1 MAMIATQA
9 RQQPRCRS
17 VTILGSTGSV
27 GCNTVDLLAR
37 QPEAFSVEALTANR
51 NVALSGGAGARASA
65 ANGGDRRCQPV
76 RGPQGRPWPGRES
89 KSALDPSAVVEAAC
103 RPAEWVMASIVGAAG
118 LEPTMAAVR
127 RGAIIGLANKECLV
141 CAGELM
147 MADIK
152 KFGAKLVP
160 VDSEHSAIY
169 QVFDFDNADK
179 VEAIILTASG
189 GPFRCL
195 EAEKMATVT
204 PAQAVAHP
212 NWDMGAKISVE
223 LGDDD
228 EQRSG
233 ADRGVPPVSGRGRA
247 DRDRRP
253 SAVGHPQPRLLR
265 RRIGAGAIGQPDMR
279 TPIAYALAW
288 PDRMQAPAP
297 RLRLAEVGNLTFE
310 APDERKF
317 PALRLAREALRRRG
331 AAPIVLNAA
340 NEIAVESFLSEQI
353 GFLDISRIVEQT
365 MEKAADWSAQFA
377 RRRHRDR
384 PRSASTSP
392 RASSRLSDS
401 IIAPHIQA
409 IQQPSWPPCTTSSIG
424 SCLSWSS

>member
-1 MAMIATQA
+1 MAMTATQV

-27 GCNTVDLLAR
+27 GCNTIDLLAR
-37 QPEAFSVEALTANR
+37 QPEAFDIEALTANR
-51 NVALSGGAGARASA
+51 NVALLAEQARALRPRMVAIADPSLYADLKEALAGSGIEVGAGSSA
-65 ANGGDRRCQPV
+65 I
-76 RGPQGRPWPGRES
+76 
-89 KSALDPSAVVEAAC
+89 VEAAC

-141 CAGELM
+141 CAGEVM

-152 KFGAKLVP
+152 KFGASLVP

-169 QVFDFDNADK
+169 QVFDFDNADR
-179 VEAIILTASG
+179 VESIILTASG

-212 NWDMGAKISVE
+212 NWDMGAKISVDSATMMNKGLE
-223 LGDDD
+223 LI
-228 EQRSG
+228 E
-233 ADRGVPPVSGRGRA
+233 AFHLFPVEARQIEI
-247 DRDRRP
+247 
-253 SAVGHPQPRLLR
+253 VVHPQSVIHSLVSYVDGSVLAQL
-265 RRIGAGAIGQPDMR
+265 GAPDMR

-288 PDRMQAPAP
+288 PDRMRTPAP
-297 RLRLAEVGNLTFE
+297 RLRLAEVGQLTFE
-310 APDERKF
+310 APDEHRF

-340 NEIAVESFLSEQI
+340 NEIAVESFLAQQI
-353 GFLDISRIVEQT
+353 GFLDIPRVVERA
-365 MEKAADWSAQFA
+365 MEKAPNGQLNALADVIEIDREA
-377 RRRHRDR
+377 RV
-384 PRSASTSP
+384 
-392 RASSRLSDS
+392 RARG
-401 IIAPHIQA
+401 IIRAF
-409 IQQPSWPPCTTSSIG
+409 
-424 SCLSWSS
+424 L

>member
-1 MAMIATQA
+1 MIAAQA

-51 NVALSGGAGARASA
+51 NVALLAAQARALRPRMVAIADSNLYADLKEALAGLGIEVAAGHSA
-65 ANGGDRRCQPV
+65 II
-76 RGPQGRPWPGRES
+76 
-89 KSALDPSAVVEAAC
+89 EAAS

-118 LEPTMAAVR
+118 LEPTMAAIR

-152 KFGAKLVP
+152 KCGAKLVP

-169 QVFDFDNADK
+169 QVFDFENADK

-195 EAEKMATVT
+195 DAEKMATVT

-212 NWDMGAKISVE
+212 NWDMGAKISVDSATMMNKGLE
-223 LGDDD
+223 LIEAFHLFPVKV
-228 EQRSG
+228 EQIE
-233 ADRGVPPVSGRGRA
+233 VV
-247 DRDRRP
+247 
-253 SAVGHPQPRLLR
+253 VHPQSVIHSLVAYVDGSVL
-265 RRIGAGAIGQPDMR
+265 AQLGQPDMR

-297 RLRLAEVGNLTFE
+297 RLRLSEVGNLTFE
-310 APDERKF
+310 APDEQKF

-331 AAPIVLNAA
+331 PAPIVLNAA
-340 NEIAVESFLSEQI
+340 NEVAVQSFLSEEI
-353 GFLDISRIVEQT
+353 GFLEISRVVEQS
-365 MEKAADWSAQFA
+365 MEKASIGQLNSLADVIEIDKEA
-377 RRRHRDR
+377 RM
-384 PRSASTSP
+384 
-392 RASSRLSDS
+392 RARS
-401 IIAPHIQA
+401 IIQA
-409 IQQPSWPPCTTSSIG
+409 SR
-424 SCLSWSS
+424 

>member
-27 GCNTVDLLAR
+27 GCNTIDLLAR
-37 QPEAFSVEALTANR
+37 QPEAFSIEALTANR
-51 NVALSGGAGARASA
+51 NVALLAEQARALRPRMVAIADASLYADLKEALAGSGIEVGAG
-65 ANGGDRRCQPV
+65 
-76 RGPQGRPWPGRES
+76 
-89 KSALDPSAVVEAAC
+89 PSAVVEAAC

-141 CAGELM
+141 CAGDVM

-195 EAEKMATVT
+195 DAEKMATVT

-212 NWDMGAKISVE
+212 NWDMGAKISVDSATMMNKGLE
-223 LGDDD
+223 LI
-228 EQRSG
+228 E
-233 ADRGVPPVSGRGRA
+233 AFHLFPVEARQIEI
-247 DRDRRP
+247 
-253 SAVGHPQPRLLR
+253 VVHPQSVIHSLVSYVDGSVLAQL
-265 RRIGAGAIGQPDMR
+265 GAPDMR

-297 RLRLAEVGNLTFE
+297 RLRLAEVGQLTFE

-317 PALRLAREALRRRG
+317 PALRLAREALQRRG

-340 NEIAVESFLSEQI
+340 NEVAVESFLSAEI
-353 GFLDISRIVEQT
+353 GFLDIPRVVEQA
-365 MEKAADWSAQFA
+365 MERAPTGQLNALADVIEIDQDA
-377 RRRHRDR
+377 R
-384 PRSASTSP
+384 A
-392 RASSRLSDS
+392 RARC
-401 IIAPHIQA
+401 IIQA
-409 IQQPSWPPCTTSSIG
+409 FR
-424 SCLSWSS
+424 